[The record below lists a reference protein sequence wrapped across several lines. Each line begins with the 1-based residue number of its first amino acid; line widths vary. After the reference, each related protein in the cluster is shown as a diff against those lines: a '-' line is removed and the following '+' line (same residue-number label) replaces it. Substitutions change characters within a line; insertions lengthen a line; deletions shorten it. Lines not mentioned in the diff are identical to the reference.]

1 MTVSFDQRTIARRW
15 TVGLADAACSLTD
28 RFLPL
33 LMIAAAFLL
42 GVQVL
47 SEADFWWHL
56 RSGQWIL
63 EHKRVPILD
72 PFTFGSAGR
81 AWVDLHWGFQVILA
95 LAFGAGGVAG
105 TILMTATLCAATLMV
120 VLTLRDR
127 RWPSPLVAVCWLPA
141 LLIMSSRFV
150 PRPEILSLLWL
161 ALYLTILLR
170 ADTMP
175 ALAWILPLIQALWV
189 NTHGLFVLGPIVLAA
204 YLTDGL
210 ARTKGWVGEAPEGDR
225 PGWKRWWLHL
235 GGATVMVAV
244 ACLANPY
251 GLRGVL
257 FPLGLFPK
265 ITHWGGIYKSYILE
279 FGDLRELV
287 RRQGL
292 SAFSGPYLKTE
303 CFLLW
308 ALPPSFVAPAVWRL
322 SHAGA
327 RTRWFI
333 SAHL

>member
-63 EHKRVPILD
+63 EDKRVPILD

-210 ARTKGWVGEAPEGDR
+210 ARTKGWVGECLRVTALAGNAGGCTSAAPR
-225 PGWKRWWLHL
+225 SWWQSR
-235 GGATVMVAV
+235 ASQTRTDCV
-244 ACLANPY
+244 
-251 GLRGVL
+251 
-257 FPLGLFPK
+257 
-265 ITHWGGIYKSYILE
+265 
-279 FGDLRELV
+279 
-287 RRQGL
+287 
-292 SAFSGPYLKTE
+292 E
-303 CFLLW
+303 CFFRW
-308 ALPPSFVAPAVWRL
+308 ACSPKSHTGAESTNPTSWNSATCASWYEGRGSQPLAAP
-322 SHAGA
+322 
-327 RTRWFI
+327 T
-333 SAHL
+333 